1 MLGLGLLPLLTLAVA
16 ALLAGFSKT
25 ALSGVAAVS
34 VALFAAVL
42 PAKESTGALLP
53 LLLAGDVIAV
63 RTYRRHADR
72 PTLRRLFPS
81 VAAGVL
87 AGVAFTAL
95 ADDTLIRRT
104 IGALLL
110 TITAHHL
117 WQRRR
122 RTPPARTTP
131 PSATTASATPPP
143 GTTASPTPA
152 PPPGTAASAK
162 PATALGTAM
171 DTTRPHASSLRT
183 PLYGLIAGFATM
195 VANAGGPAMSLYL
208 LASRL
213 GMLGFLGT
221 AAWFFFL
228 VNAFK
233 LPFSAALGLLTPHTL
248 LLDAALL
255 PALLLGAHLGRRTIH
270 HLNQPL
276 FTHLTL
282 LLTTAAAL
290 NLLR

>member
-53 LLLAGDVIAV
+53 LLLIGDVIAV

-87 AGVAFTAL
+87 VGVAFTAL
-95 ADDTLIRRT
+95 ADDALIRRT

-117 WQRRR
+117 WQRRPR
-122 RTPPARTTP
+122 KPAQAPTRPRTDAAALP
-131 PSATTASATPPP
+131 PST
-143 GTTASPTPA
+143 
-152 PPPGTAASAK
+152 GTAR
-162 PATALGTAM
+162 PRAT
-171 DTTRPHASSLRT
+171 LRT
-183 PLYGLIAGFATM
+183 PFYGLVAGFATM

-208 LASRL
+208 LASGL

-233 LPFSAALGLLTPHTL
+233 LPFSAGLGLLTSHTL
-248 LLDAALL
+248 LLDAALV
-255 PALLLGAHLGRRTIH
+255 PALLLGAHLGRRCVH
-270 HLNQPL
+270 RLDQPL
-276 FTHLTL
+276 FTRLTL
-282 LLTTAAAL
+282 ALTTAAAL

>member
-1 MLGLGLLPLLTLAVA
+1 MVA

-53 LLLAGDVIAV
+53 LLLVGDVIAV

-87 AGVAFTAL
+87 GGVAFTAL

-122 RTPPARTTP
+122 RTPPTQPTHRTHRTLR
-131 PSATTASATPPP
+131 T
-143 GTTASPTPA
+143 
-152 PPPGTAASAK
+152 
-162 PATALGTAM
+162 
-171 DTTRPHASSLRT
+171 LRT

-208 LASRL
+208 LASGL

-233 LPFSAALGLLTPHTL
+233 LPFSAGLGLLTPHTL
-248 LLDAALL
+248 LLDAAL
-255 PALLLGAHLGRRTIH
+255 
-270 HLNQPL
+270 
-276 FTHLTL
+276 
-282 LLTTAAAL
+282 
-290 NLLR
+290 

>member
-1 MLGLGLLPLLTLAVA
+1 MLGLELLPLLTLVVA

-42 PAKESTGALLP
+42 PAKESTGVLLP
-53 LLLAGDVIAV
+53 LLLVGDVIAV
-63 RTYRRHADR
+63 RTYRRHADL

-87 AGVAFTAL
+87 VGVAFTAV

-117 WQRRR
+117 WQRRPR
-122 RTPPARTTP
+122 KSPPGTP
-131 PSATTASATPPP
+131 PSGTEAAATTSPCP
-143 GTTASPTPA
+143 GTTTD
-152 PPPGTAASAK
+152 TAA
-162 PATALGTAM
+162 
-171 DTTRPHASSLRT
+171 RPRTSRSLRT
-183 PLYGLIAGFATM
+183 PLYGLMAGFATM

-233 LPFSAALGLLTPHTL
+233 LPFSAGLGLLTPHTL

-255 PALLLGAHLGRRTIH
+255 PALLLGAHLGRRCIP

-276 FTHLTL
+276 FTRLTL
-282 LLTTAAAL
+282 LLTTAAAI

>member
-63 RTYRRHADR
+63 RTYRRHADL

-87 AGVAFTAL
+87 VGVAFTAL

-117 WQRRR
+117 YQRRP
-122 RTPPARTTP
+122 RTPPPQAP
-131 PSATTASATPPP
+131 L
-143 GTTASPTPA
+143 PTPTNA
-152 PPPGTAASAK
+152 PNA
-162 PATALGTAM
+162 
-171 DTTRPHASSLRT
+171 SLRT

-255 PALLLGAHLGRRTIH
+255 PALLLGAHLGRRCIH

>member
-1 MLGLGLLPLLTLAVA
+1 MLDLGLLPLLTLAVA

-53 LLLAGDVIAV
+53 LLLVGDVIAV
-63 RTYRRHADR
+63 RAYRRHADR

-87 AGVAFTAL
+87 VGVAFTAL

-117 WQRRR
+117 WQRWRR
-122 RTPPARTTP
+122 RDGHVRTTEPEDGPRART
-131 PSATTASATPPP
+131 A
-143 GTTASPTPA
+143 
-152 PPPGTAASAK
+152 
-162 PATALGTAM
+162 
-171 DTTRPHASSLRT
+171 LRT
-183 PLYGLIAGFATM
+183 PLYGLMAGFATM

-208 LASRL
+208 LASGL

-233 LPFSAALGLLTPHTL
+233 LPFSAGLGLLTPHTL

-255 PALLLGAHLGRRTIH
+255 PALLLGAHLGRRTIP

-276 FTHLTL
+276 FTRLTL